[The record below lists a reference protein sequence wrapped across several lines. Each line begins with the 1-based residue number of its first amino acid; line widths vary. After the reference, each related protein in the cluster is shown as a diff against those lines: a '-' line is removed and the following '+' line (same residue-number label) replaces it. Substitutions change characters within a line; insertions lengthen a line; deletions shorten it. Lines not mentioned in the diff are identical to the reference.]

1 MPLRRSL
8 KAAERAQVL
17 QTTLAAPCEL
27 EGELVWVREFDWQ
40 GRRVIVT
47 YSSKR
52 AHKDRADRQALL
64 DKLSTKLGP
73 SQQVDKK
80 TGEIKAAKPNA
91 QKLITNSGYL
101 RYVEQADSGSAFVL
115 DEDKIASDA
124 AWDGLPSVFGHEAA
138 RIYKAF
144 GLKRKLDAEVDRS

>member
-47 YSSKR
+47 SSSKR

-101 RYVEQADSGSAFVL
+101 RYVEQAGSAFVL